1 MVQSSDR
8 IRRWWAVPG
17 SRVRA
22 AGTRWERQEEGA
34 ISREKAVDPLS
45 TIPGERVLAG
55 VQGATDL
62 LCDPEYKPALL
73 SVSSSSAKRNS
84 LPSLHQDAGVL
95 TDGYMVTG

>member
-22 AGTRWERQEEGA
+22 AGTRWEREEEGE

-45 TIPGERVLAG
+45 TIPGERVLVG
-55 VQGATDL
+55 VQEATDL

-73 SVSSSSAKRNS
+73 SVSSSSAKWNS
-84 LPSLHQDAGVL
+84 CHLCSRLQGC
-95 TDGYMVTG
+95 